1 MLYMEDLIVLRSFD
15 SLEAAA
21 AAVNELVQA
30 GFEHGAIELRVIES
44 EAGPAEG
51 NFVIGNGQTTHGGA
65 PGAVLAG
72 REVPY
77 EENFKRP
84 VRRSGHLVIVEA
96 HSQDQHRTATEVL
109 DRAGGRAVQDI
120 ADAAMQRA

>member
-1 MLYMEDLIVLRSFD
+1 MEDLMVVRSFD

-21 AAVNELVQA
+21 AAVNQLVQA
-30 GFEHGAIELRVIES
+30 GFEHGALELRVLET

-51 NFVIGNGQTTHGGA
+51 NFVIGNGRTTHGRP
-65 PGAVLAG
+65 PGGVLAG

-77 EENFKRP
+77 DENFKHP
-84 VRRSGHLVIVEA
+84 VSRSTQLVMVDA
-96 HSQDQHRTATEVL
+96 HSQAQHRTASDVL
-109 DRAGGRAVQDI
+109 ERAGGRPVQEI

>member
-1 MLYMEDLIVLRSFD
+1 MQDLMVVRSFD

-21 AAVNELVQA
+21 AAVNELVGA
-30 GFEHGAIELRVIES
+30 GFQHGAIELRVLETES
-44 EAGPAEG
+44 GPGEG
-51 NFVIGNGQTTHGGA
+51 NFVIGNGVTTHGGR

-77 EENFKRP
+77 EENFKQP
-84 VRRSGHLVIVEA
+84 VSRSLHLVMVGAQSE
-96 HSQDQHRTATEVL
+96 SEHRTANQVL
-109 DRAGGRAVQDI
+109 DAAGGRAVQDI